1 MNLSTKKVARYMERF
16 TKIRQEISVAQAL
29 QMVDI
34 DPNHLG
40 VVVDADNALKGILG
54 VSDIAQAPNIEGEMS
69 KTLKDAGLFTRSAE
83 VATCQPDDSLDT
95 VLDMMDAKNVKSC
108 VVVENNRP
116 IGVITRRGLRQRLL
130 GEFRIKL

>member
-1 MNLSTKKVARYMERF
+1 MDLSKRKVAQYIERF
-16 TKIRQEISVAQAL
+16 TKIRHETSVAQAL

-40 VVVDADNALKGILG
+40 VVVDADNLLKGIIG
-54 VSDIAQAPNIEGEMS
+54 VSDIAQAPNVGDEMS
-69 KTLKDAGLFTRSAE
+69 KELKDAGLFTNSAE
-83 VATCQPDDSLDT
+83 VATCKPDDTLDA
-95 VLDMMDAKNVKSC
+95 VLDLMDSKNVKSC

-116 IGVITRRGLRQRLL
+116 IGIITRRGLRQKLL